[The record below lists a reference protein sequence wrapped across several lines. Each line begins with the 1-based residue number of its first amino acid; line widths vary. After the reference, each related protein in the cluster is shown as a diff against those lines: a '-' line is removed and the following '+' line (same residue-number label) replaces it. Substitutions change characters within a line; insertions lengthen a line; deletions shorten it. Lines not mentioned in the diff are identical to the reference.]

1 MFLHKFTIFNR
12 LTNTMRVFISN
23 ILEKML
29 TCVLRNDIINTI
41 NLKVQNQVL
50 HFNLKT
56 QVRFAFNKSSLV
68 RFMEENWFQCNK

>member
-56 QVRFAFNKSSLV
+56 
-68 RFMEENWFQCNK
+68 